1 MWWFVLYFARK
12 EQPTATVQGMAV
24 AANEKAAIEGVQQ
37 ALLGQGVHQI
47 KVVSIVDA
55 PIEDV
60 IRGTAIYVLTFMIG
74 LQVGPAGG
82 RKM

>member
-12 EQPTATVQGMAV
+12 DQSTATVQGMAV
-24 AANEKAAIEGVQQ
+24 AGSEKQAIEGVQQ
-37 ALLGQGVHQI
+37 SLLGQGVHQ
-47 KVVSIVDA
+47 VRVESIVTA

-60 IRGTAIYVLTFMIG
+60 IRGTAIYVLTFLTQ
-74 LQVGPAGG
+74 LQIGPAN